1 MADSIFNYREITK
14 KVRDNLSYFVNTK
27 YPNYFSRED
36 VEDLVQ
42 DSWKRLLTCKT
53 GYRSELSQPQTVL
66 TKIAKN
72 LAIDMFKKRVSQ
84 KDVIA
89 GSDEY
94 DPRKDKRVC
103 DSAQTVLETREQLNW
118 VRRVVSRMGADVQIL
133 VDGVAEGM
141 SYKELEEK
149 TGIKA
154 GTLAVKM
161 SRVRDKISSGSCYA
175 KETPPVCSDYP
186 LVANIGTVF
195 ECKCQL
201 CA

>member
-1 MADSIFNYREITK
+1 MADSIFNNPEITK
-14 KVRDNLSYFVNTK
+14 KVKDNLSYFVNSK

-36 VEDLVQ
+36 IEDLVQ
-42 DSWKRLLTCKT
+42 DSWKRLLTCKN
-53 GYRSELSQPQTVL
+53 GYQSELSQPQTFL
-66 TKIAKN
+66 TSIAKN
-72 LAIDMFKKRVSQ
+72 LAINMYKKRASQ

-89 GSDEY
+89 GSEEY
-94 DPRKDKRVC
+94 ESRKDKRIS
-103 DSAQTVLETREQLNW
+103 DSAQTVMKTREQLDW
-118 VRRVVSRMGADVQIL
+118 VNREISKMGPDVQIL
-133 VDGVAEGM
+133 VNGLAEGM

-161 SRVRDKISSGSCYA
+161 SRVRDKLSSGSCYA

-186 LVANIGTVF
+186 LAIYIGTAF
-195 ECKCQL
+195 ECNCQL

>member
-1 MADSIFNYREITK
+1 MTDSIFNNPEITE
-14 KVRDNLSYFVNTK
+14 KVKDNLSYFVNTK

-36 VEDLVQ
+36 IEDLVQ
-42 DSWKRLLTCKT
+42 DSWGRLLTCKK
-53 GYRSELSQPQTVL
+53 GYQSELSQPQTVL

-72 LAIDMFKKRVSQ
+72 LAIDMFKKRACQ

-94 DPRKDKRVC
+94 DSRKDKRVC

-161 SRVRDKISSGSCYA
+161 SRVRDVLSSNSCYA
-175 KETPPVCSDYP
+175 MECLPVHSCH
-186 LVANIGTVF
+186 LLAAHIGDALGSN
-195 ECKCQL
+195 CLL